1 MPTSNT
7 SQSLDATFVTTLSQ
21 AATALH
27 KGGKRPNTQAVI
39 AAMLTAEKVAK
50 QQRLA
55 YPLEPLLGHWRLCFT
70 TLSKVNG
77 QSSPTA
83 KGIYVPKIAQAQI
96 SFTQA
101 ADSEPNSPSGEIGNQ
116 IQVGSI
122 LFRVAGSFHYPGKKN
137 LLVFDFNQAQF
148 SMFGKTLYSGNFR
161 SGTPA
166 IAIEQRSIS
175 KLPFFAFFLIT
186 ENFIAARGRGGG
198 LALWVRSP
206 LKTITNRVPLR

>member
-7 SQSLDATFVTTLSQ
+7 SQSLDATFVATLSQ
-21 AATALH
+21 AAAAFHGDGT
-27 KGGKRPNTQAVI
+27 RPNAQAVI
-39 AAMLTAEKVAK
+39 AAMLEAEKVAK

-55 YPLEPLLGHWRLCFT
+55 YPLKALLDHWRLCFT

-77 QSSPTA
+77 QLPQTA

-96 SFTQA
+96 SFIQP
-101 ADSEPNSPSGEIGNQ
+101 ADSDPNSSSGAIGNQ

-122 LFRVAGSFHYPGKKN
+122 LFRVSGSFHYPGKKN

-148 SMFGKTLYSGNFR
+148 SVFGKTLYSGNFR
-161 SGTPA
+161 SGDPA
-166 IAIEQRSIS
+166 IAIDQRSIS
-175 KLPFFAFFLIT
+175 KVPFFAFFLVT

-198 LALWVRSP
+198 LALWVRQH
-206 LKTITNRVPLR
+206 

>member
-1 MPTSNT
+1 MPISNVV
-7 SQSLDATFVTTLSQ
+7 QSLDAPAFVATLNQ
-21 AATALH
+21 AAEAFRD
-27 KGGKRPNTQAVI
+27 GGKRPNAQAVI
-39 AAMLTAEKVAK
+39 AAMVAAEKVVK

-55 YPLEPLLGHWRLCFT
+55 YPLEALLGHWRLCFT

-77 QSSPTA
+77 QSFQTA

-96 SFTQA
+96 SFIQPA
-101 ADSEPNSPSGEIGNQ
+101 EIEPNSPSGDIGNQ

-122 LFRVAGSFHYPGKKN
+122 VFRVTGSFRYPGKKN

-148 SMFGKTLYSGNFR
+148 SILGKTLYSGNFR
-161 SGTPA
+161 SGDQA
-166 IAIEQRSIS
+166 IAFEQRAIS

-198 LALWVRSP
+198 LALWVRQ
-206 LKTITNRVPLR
+206 TEY